1 MNFDLTVIDRQ
12 VYSILELLGDVGGLG
27 EALVYI
33 FTFILAFVNF
43 GKFDTMMHRFLFLAS
58 IKSGESKDGENRDIG
73 QTAIERSN
81 SQTSLRFVQ
90 TNTVEDKSIVRSPA
104 LE

>member
-1 MNFDLTVIDRQ
+1 M
-12 VYSILELLGDVGGLG
+12 GGLG

-33 FTFILAFVNF
+33 FTFILAFVNY

-58 IKSGESKDGENRDIG
+58 VKSDGGSRDDEDKDVG
-73 QTAIERSN
+73 QTANERTVLQSR
-81 SQTSLRFVQ
+81 LRFAK
-90 TNTVEDKSIVRSPA
+90 TSTVEDTSIVRSPA